1 MNPETIQP
9 PPVEIRE
16 LGATIVDDGVR
27 FRVWSTRAERVAVVL
42 YDKPGDGGEPQIAHE
57 HPLEARGDG
66 LFAATLELTEGAL
79 YKFRVNDDLYPD
91 PYARVLPYGV
101 HGPAEVMR
109 PGTGKPIK
117 RERPALSEC
126 VIYELHIGTF
136 TPEGTYAAAMKRL
149 PALAEL
155 GVTAI
160 ELLPLS
166 SFSGRWGWGYDG
178 VAHFA
183 PHAAY
188 GRPEDLRALVDAA
201 HGLGLAVI
209 FDVVYNHF
217 GPEGNYLGAYSPEYF
232 TDAVKTPWGA
242 ALDYATSAMRR
253 FVIENAMY
261 WLTEFD
267 GDGLRLDATHT
278 IHDVSDRKI
287 LAELVDAVRGLDDPR
302 ILIAEDETN
311 DPQLIVGTG
320 LDAVWADDFHH
331 IVHVLSTGERD
342 GYYDEYEPSLA
353 QLARCIDRGFFY
365 EGQPWRPTGHP
376 RGAPADAMPAPAFVY
391 CLQNHDQ
398 VGNRA
403 LGERLHHIAP
413 RDLYCA
419 MTALLLFLPTTP
431 MLWMGQEWGASTP
444 WQFFTDHP
452 EELGKLVTEGRRGEF
467 KAFAAFADPNTRA
480 KIPDPQAE
488 STYRN
493 SQLRWEE
500 REQSPHREL
509 LALHRALLQLRR
521 DDAVLRVPDRHRTS
535 VGTDGLRSLWVRRW
549 TDAGQRLLVIDL
561 GERPDLAPPAA
572 VHGPNWKLLLHAGAE
587 SIPGLPAARAA
598 IYAAEATS

>member
-1 MNPETIQP
+1 MTTS
-9 PPVEIRE
+9 EIRE
-16 LGATIVDDGVR
+16 LGATVVDDGVR
-27 FRVWSTRAERVAVVL
+27 FRVWSTRAERVAVAL
-42 YDKPGDGGEPQIAHE
+42 YSGIDVSGAPTIARE
-57 HPLEARGDG
+57 HPLAARGDG
-66 LFAATLELTEGAL
+66 LFEATLELTAGAL

-91 PYARVLPYGV
+91 PYARHLPLGV

-109 PGTGKPIK
+109 QAAAPPGQH
-117 RERPALSEC
+117 RRRRLAEC
-126 VIYELHIGTF
+126 VIYELHVGTF
-136 TPEGTYAAAMKRL
+136 TREGTFAAATQRL

-160 ELLPLS
+160 ELMPVS
-166 SFSGRWGWGYDG
+166 SFSGRRGWGYDG

-188 GRPEDLRALVDAA
+188 GRPEDLRALIEAA
-201 HGLGLAVI
+201 HALGLAVI
-209 FDVVYNHF
+209 LDVVYNHF

-232 TDAVKTPWGA
+232 TDAVHTPWGQ
-242 ALDYATSAMRR
+242 ALDYATPAMRR
-253 FVIENAMY
+253 FVVENALY

-267 GDGLRLDATHT
+267 LDGLRLDATHT
-278 IHDVSDRKI
+278 IIDASERKI
-287 LAELVDAVRGLDDPR
+287 LAELVEAVRGLDDPR
-302 ILIAEDETN
+302 ILIAEDERN
-311 DPQLIVGTG
+311 DPALVLTTG

-342 GYYDEYEPSLA
+342 GYYDQFEPSLV

-365 EGQPWRPTGHP
+365 EGQPWRPSGEP

-431 MLWMGQEWGASTP
+431 LLWMGQEWGASTP
-444 WQFFTDHP
+444 WFYFTDHP
-452 EELGKLVTEGRRGEF
+452 PELGARVTEGRRGEF
-467 KAFAAFADPNTRA
+467 KAFAGFTDPDRRA
-480 KIPDPQAE
+480 QIPDPQAE
-488 STYRN
+488 ASYRD

-500 REQSPHREL
+500 RDSPGHREL
-509 LALHRALLQLRR
+509 LALHRVLLRLRR
-521 DDAVLRVPDRHRTS
+521 DDAVLRVPDRQRTS
-535 VGTDGLRSLWVRRW
+535 VGTDGQRSLWVRRW

-572 VHGPNWKLLLHAGAE
+572 VEAGTWSLLLRAGGE
-587 SIPGLPAARAA
+587 SIPGLPPARAA
-598 IYAAEATS
+598 IYAAEGTS